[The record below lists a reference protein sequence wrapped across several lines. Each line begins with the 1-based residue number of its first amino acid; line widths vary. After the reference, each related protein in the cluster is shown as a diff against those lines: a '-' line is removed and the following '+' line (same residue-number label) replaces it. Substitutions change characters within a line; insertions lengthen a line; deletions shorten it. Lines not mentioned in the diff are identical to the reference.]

1 MFERVVVT
9 KEDVIQLFE
18 HNPFK
23 LAIINAKIPD
33 GATTTVYKNGPFID
47 LCRGPHLP
55 NTGKVSARAT
65 NSRASR
71 PREPTRHQTSRV
83 APCR

>member
-9 KEDVIQLFE
+9 KEDVLQLFE

-55 NTGKVSARAT
+55 HTGKVSTRRL
-65 NSRASR
+65 SRVSR
-71 PREPTRHQTSRV
+71 PRESIRHQASRV
-83 APCR
+83 APL

>member
-1 MFERVVVT
+1 MT
-9 KEDVIQLFE
+9 KEDVIRLFE

-55 NTGKVSARAT
+55 HTGKVSTRGH
-65 NSRASR
+65 SRASR
-71 PREPTRHQTSRV
+71 PCESMRHQASRV
-83 APCR
+83 VPCR